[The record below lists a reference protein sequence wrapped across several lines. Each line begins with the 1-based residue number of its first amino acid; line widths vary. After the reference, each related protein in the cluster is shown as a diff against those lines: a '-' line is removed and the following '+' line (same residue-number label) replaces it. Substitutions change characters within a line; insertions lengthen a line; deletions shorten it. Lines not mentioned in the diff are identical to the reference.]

1 MNALGVS
8 ISISSLFL
16 KFIVTY
22 EGYLY
27 VIQGHFLYMFFS
39 YLRDDLRSR
48 TITLN
53 ILFLQFNVCS
63 EY

>member
-22 EGYLY
+22 EGCLY
-27 VIQGHFLYMFFS
+27 VMYESDLECFFLH
-39 YLRDDLRSR
+39 
-48 TITLN
+48 
-53 ILFLQFNVCS
+53 
-63 EY
+63 